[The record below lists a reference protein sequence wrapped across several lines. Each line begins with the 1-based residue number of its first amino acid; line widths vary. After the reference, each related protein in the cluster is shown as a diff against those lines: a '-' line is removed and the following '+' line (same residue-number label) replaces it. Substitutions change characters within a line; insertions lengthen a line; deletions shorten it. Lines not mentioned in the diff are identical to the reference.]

1 MRMTRIFVM
10 THFLLLA
17 SIAAAFSQTVPV
29 NGQITRINQAEGKIT
44 ISHDPIPNLGLDSM
58 SGMVLPLADPSMLS
72 GLKAGDRV
80 VFEADR
86 VNGRI
91 TVTKISKARK

>member
-1 MRMTRIFVM
+1 MNHIFVM
-10 THFLLLA
+10 AHLLLLA
-17 SIAAAFSQTVPV
+17 SITTAAGQTVPV

-44 ISHDPIPNLGLDSM
+44 LSHEPIPNLGLDSM
-58 SGMVLPLADPSMLS
+58 SGMVLPLADPAMLS
-72 GLKAGDRV
+72 GLKAGDRI
-80 VFEADR
+80 VFEAAR